1 MRRPV
6 SIRRSLLRNL
16 LLIIVLLSG
25 AIMGTS
31 VLVARQ
37 AAKSLSR
44 SLITQTL
51 DRSEGELEQFFNP
64 VAAGLGIVESWSRA
78 GLLDTDDPR
87 RIRGLF
93 LPLMARYPQVS
104 SVLVADQRGRE
115 YMLLRTTG
123 GWLSRQT
130 RRDEWGDR
138 TCWLEWTDEQPRPV
152 ETWREL
158 DYDPRR
164 RPWYQGAIARFESAP
179 QPPAPTEPT
188 REAYWTEP
196 YTFFTTK
203 EPGITASIAF
213 DVGDGL
219 KRVVG
224 FDVLLSDISRFTTSL
239 HVSKNGKVI
248 VMTDDFRVIGLPRDD
263 RFAGAEERKAALLKQ
278 PEELGLPLAVD
289 ATAAFTDLPEDET
302 GPVRFRSGGQAWWGN
317 ARSLN
322 LSPEQLLW
330 IVVVVPESDLLAGVT
345 AMRLWIGAITL
356 IALAAAM
363 WRAVILARRYSR
375 PIEAIAQQ
383 SDRISRL
390 NLEPPEPIESSV
402 KEIRGLAEAH
412 ERMRGSLQSLLKL
425 ERDLQV
431 ARQIQQGTFPN
442 ELPALSGFAIEAWS
456 EPAEETGGD
465 SYDVVGYQ
473 SAPAGEPVVLTVA
486 DADRAVLLMADAT
499 GHGVGPAL
507 SVSQIRAMLR
517 MAVRM
522 GERLGRIARHVNEQL
537 CADLPEGR
545 FITAWLGELNAADHT
560 LTSFSAGQGPLLF
573 YEAEKGACRVMGAD
587 TVPMGVMAD
596 IDITIGAPI
605 RMKAGDIFAVISDGV
620 FEAANPAGEL
630 FGSARTVDVIC
641 AHCGESPAQIL
652 AALRAAVDEFAGE
665 APAADD
671 RTAIIIKRTG
681 RPRSPRSPRK

>member
-51 DRSEGELEQFFNP
+51 DRSEGQLEQFFNP

-78 GLLDTDDPR
+78 GLLDTDDPQ

-104 SVLVADQRGRE
+104 SVLVADERGHE

-123 GWLSRQT
+123 GWFSRQT

-138 TCWLEWTDEQPRPV
+138 TCWLEWTDEQPKPV

-164 RPWYQGAIARFESAP
+164 RPWYQGAIARFESDP
-179 QPPAPTEPT
+179 QSPAPAQLT

-196 YTFFTTK
+196 YMFFTTK

-239 HVSKNGKVI
+239 HVSENGKVI
-248 VMTDDFRVIGLPRDD
+248 VMTDDFRVIGLPRDE
-263 RFAGAEERKAALLKQ
+263 RFADAQQRKAALLKQ

-289 ATAAFTDLPEDET
+289 ATAAFTALPEDET
-302 GPVRFRSGGQAWWGN
+302 GPVRFRSGGQAWWGD

-322 LSPEQLLW
+322 LAPDQLLW
-330 IVVVVPESDLLAGVT
+330 IVVVVPESDLLAGMT

-356 IALAAAM
+356 IALAGAI
-363 WRAVILARRYSR
+363 WRAVILARRYSH
-375 PIEAIAQQ
+375 PIEAIARQ

-402 KEIRGLAEAH
+402 KEVRRLAEAH

-431 ARQIQQGTFPN
+431 ARQIQQRTFPN

-473 SAPAGEPVVLTVA
+473 SAPAGEPIVLTVA

-522 GERLGRIARHVNEQL
+522 GEELANIARHMNEQL

-545 FITAWLGELNAADHT
+545 FITAWLGELNAANHT
-560 LTSFSAGQGPLLF
+560 LRSFSAGQGPLL
-573 YEAEKGACRVMGAD
+573 YYDAARASCQVIAAD
-587 TVPMGVMAD
+587 TVPLGVLNAL
-596 IDITIGAPI
+596 DITIADPI
-605 RMKAGDIFAVISDGV
+605 RMKGGDIFAVISDGV
-620 FEAANPAGEL
+620 FEAADPEGTL
-630 FGSARTVDVIC
+630 FGTERTVELIV
-641 AHCGESPAQIL
+641 AHHEQSPQQIL
-652 AALRAAVDEFAGE
+652 SALRSAVDAFARG

-671 RTAIIIKRTG
+671 RTAIIIKGTG
-681 RPRSPRSPRK
+681 RPRK

>member
-1 MRRPV
+1 MRRSV

-25 AIMGTS
+25 AILGTS

-51 DRSEGELEQFFNP
+51 DRSEGQLEQFFNP
-64 VAAGLGIVESWSRA
+64 VVYGLQVARSWGRS
-78 GLLDTDDPR
+78 GMLDADDPQQL
-87 RIRGLF
+87 RGLF
-93 LPLMARYPQVS
+93 IPLMTRCPQVS
-104 SVLVADQRGRE
+104 SLMVADERGRE
-115 YMLLRTTG
+115 FMLLRSAG
-123 GWLSRQT
+123 RWSIRQT

-138 TCWLEWTDEQPRPV
+138 THWLEWTDEQPEPV
-152 ETWREL
+152 ESWREL

-164 RPWYQGAIARFESAP
+164 RPWFTGAMAGRPQAP
-179 QPPAPTEPT
+179 GGAADAPGAAHWT
-188 REAYWTEP
+188 RP
-196 YTFFTTK
+196 YTFYTTQD
-203 EPGITASIAF
+203 PGITASVAF
-213 DVGDGL
+213 ENADGRL
-219 KRVVG
+219 EVIG

-239 HVSKNGKVI
+239 HVSENGKVI
-248 VMTDDFRVIGLPRDD
+248 VMTDDFRVIGLPRDE
-263 RFAGAEERKAALLKQ
+263 RFADAEQRKAALLKQ

-289 ATAAFTDLPEDET
+289 ATEAFTALPADET
-302 GPVRFRSGGQAWWGN
+302 GPVRFRSGGQAWWGD
-317 ARSLN
+317 ARSLS
-322 LSPEQLLW
+322 LSPDQLLW

-356 IALAAAM
+356 IALAAAI
-363 WRAVILARRYSR
+363 WRAVILARCYSR

-402 KEIRGLAEAH
+402 KEVRRLAEAH

-431 ARQIQQGTFPN
+431 ARQIQQRTFPN
-442 ELPALSGFAIEAWS
+442 ELPTLSGFAIEAWS

-473 SAPAGEPVVLTVA
+473 SAPAGEPIVLTVA

-522 GERLGRIARHVNEQL
+522 GEELANIARHMNEQL

-545 FITAWLGELNAADHT
+545 FITAWLGELNASDHT
-560 LTSFSAGQGPLLF
+560 LRSFSAGQGPLL
-573 YEAEKGACRVMGAD
+573 YYDAARASCRVIAAD
-587 TVPMGVMAD
+587 TVPLGVLNAL
-596 IDITIGAPI
+596 DITIADPI
-605 RMKAGDIFAVISDGV
+605 RMKGGDIFAVISDGV
-620 FEAANPAGEL
+620 FEAANPQGTL
-630 FGSARTVDVIC
+630 FGTERTVELIV
-641 AHCGESPAQIL
+641 AHHEQSPQQIL
-652 AALRAAVDEFAGE
+652 SALRSAVDAFARG